1 MGCWLGGCWEIR
13 HPTSGAFERLI
24 AEKRVDPARV
34 LMGLPHPSPNN
45 GKRINYFLEKKLR
58 VDLSDKK
65 NPDIL
70 DKAKIELF
78 NQVKVLSK

>member
-1 MGCWLGGCWEIR
+1 VLTEWLLGNKA
-13 HPTSGAFERLI
+13 PTSGAFKRLT

-45 GKRINYFLEKKLR
+45 GEPINYFLEKKLR
-58 VDLSDKK
+58 ADLSDKK

-70 DKAKIELF
+70 DKARIELF
-78 NQVKVLSK
+78 DQVKVLSK